1 VPEDDERERD
11 PEHADS
17 ELERLARS
25 RRHRAPGV
33 AVARLDG
40 VWRIER
46 ESGVL
51 PPFGLSKRIFGT
63 SGWTLVAGLPA
74 AYFTVR
80 LHAEDATL
88 DYVGWPVRDEL
99 SPREDGSWSGRG
111 LLLGREFC
119 RFRLV
124 REGT

>member
-1 VPEDDERERD
+1 
-11 PEHADS
+11 
-17 ELERLARS
+17 
-25 RRHRAPGV
+25 
-33 AVARLDG
+33 VARLDG

-46 ESGVL
+46 ESGAL

-63 SGWTLVAGLPA
+63 SGWTLVASVPA

-80 LHAEDATL
+80 LHGAGATL
-88 DYVGWPVRDEL
+88 DYLGWPVRDEL